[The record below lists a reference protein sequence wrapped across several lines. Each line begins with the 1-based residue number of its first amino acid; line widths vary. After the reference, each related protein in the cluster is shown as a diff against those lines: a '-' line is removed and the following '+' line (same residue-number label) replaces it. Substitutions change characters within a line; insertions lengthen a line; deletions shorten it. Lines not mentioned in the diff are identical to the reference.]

1 MTTDEDDVSTVFQRK
16 GYEKPR
22 NNKGGSAKVNK
33 NMAVSQSQRR
43 RSLAMSAA
51 AKQRTVQCCLGQT
64 PRGSRIVIG
73 VEVGEGREERGE
85 RRDLIDI

>member
-1 MTTDEDDVSTVFQRK
+1 MTTDEDDVSKVFQRK

-22 NNKGGSAKVNK
+22 HNKGGSAKVDK

-64 PRGSRIVIG
+64 PRGSGIG
-73 VEVGEGREERGE
+73 VEVGEEGRREERGK
-85 RRDLIDI
+85 RDLIDI